1 VPARARGSA
10 VLDTIPMTLDQ
21 APAAMANMAI
31 AGLYAIADTAQ
42 LAPASLLDAV
52 AQAIDGG
59 ATIVQY
65 RDKCAQP
72 NKGQAQHLVQL
83 CQRRGVPLIIND
95 DVELAYSIGA
105 AGVHLGR
112 DDAPL
117 TQARQRLGLQAV
129 IGISC
134 YNQLERALSAAAA
147 GADYVAFGS
156 FYPSATKPAAQ
167 RASLELLREARQRV
181 RIPIV
186 AIGGITPENG
196 AALVAAGA
204 DALAV
209 IQGLFAQVDV
219 RAAARRYAVLFAH
232 THDNGKRM
240 E

>member
-1 VPARARGSA
+1 M
-10 VLDTIPMTLDQ
+10 PMTN
-21 APAAMANMAI
+21 AAI

-42 LAPASLLDAV
+42 LEPARLLEAV
-52 AQAIDGG
+52 AQAIAGG

-65 RDKCAQP
+65 RDKSPQP
-72 NKGQAQHLVQL
+72 NTRREQAVKLAQL
-83 CQRRGVPLIIND
+83 CKRHGVPLIVND
-95 DVELAYSIGA
+95 DVELAYSVA

-112 DDAPL
+112 EDPPL
-117 TQARQRLGLQAV
+117 AQARRRLGSQAIV
-129 IGISC
+129 GISC
-134 YNQLERALSAAAA
+134 YNQLERALSAAAQ

-167 RASLELLREARQRV
+167 RASLELLREAKQRL

-196 AALVAAGA
+196 GALVCAGA

-219 RAAARRYAVLFAH
+219 CAAARRYAALFAPCIA
-232 THDNGKRM
+232 
-240 E
+240 

>member
-1 VPARARGSA
+1 MNLDRVPA
-10 VLDTIPMTLDQ
+10 PMT
-21 APAAMANMAI
+21 NVAI

-42 LAPASLLDAV
+42 LEPARLFDAV

-65 RDKCAQP
+65 RDKSARANRRQVEEL
-72 NKGQAQHLVQL
+72 ARL
-83 CQRRGVPLIIND
+83 CKRRRVPLIIND
-95 DVELAYSIGA
+95 DVELACSIAA

-117 TQARQRLGLQAV
+117 AQARQRLGSRAI

-134 YNQLERALSAAAA
+134 YNQLERALRAAAEA
-147 GADYVAFGS
+147 ADYVAFGS

-167 RASLELLREARQRV
+167 RAGIGLLREARQRL

-196 AALVAAGA
+196 ASLVGAGA

-209 IQGLFAQVDV
+209 IHGLFAEADV
-219 RAAARRYAVLFAH
+219 CAAARRYAALFARAA
-232 THDNGKRM
+232 DNGKRM
-240 E
+240 G